1 MEASS
6 VKRSSNSPPNKC
18 VEHNIGVDGV
28 SERHSGIDH
37 RTKSEKTNGRCDRFQ
52 NRELPLPTQ
61 MHRMASNQ
69 GASTLPNQEKI
80 NHNGLWLFG
89 LSQSDSQTLHTH

>member
-1 MEASS
+1 MEVSS

-37 RTKSEKTNGRCDRFQ
+37 RTKSEKTNGRCERFHD
-52 NRELPLPTQ
+52 RELPLPTQ
-61 MHRMASNQ
+61 MHIMASNQ
-69 GASTLPNQEKI
+69 EASTLCQI
-80 NHNGLWLFG
+80 NRR
-89 LSQSDSQTLHTH
+89 

>member
-28 SERHSGIDH
+28 SESHSGIDH
-37 RTKSEKTNGRCDRFQ
+37 RTKSEKTNGRGERFHD
-52 NRELPLPTQ
+52 RELPLPTWLVT
-61 MHRMASNQ
+61 RMQ
-69 GASTLPNQEKI
+69 VLSTKSRKI
-80 NHNGLWLFG
+80 E
-89 LSQSDSQTLHTH
+89 SQLGWVERS

>member
-37 RTKSEKTNGRCDRFQ
+37 RTKSEKTNGRCERFHD
-52 NRELPLPTQ
+52 RELPLSVSQSVCP
-61 MHRMASNQ
+61 
-69 GASTLPNQEKI
+69 
-80 NHNGLWLFG
+80 
-89 LSQSDSQTLHTH
+89 LSQKFSYFPSLDFSDFLHQVSLQ

>member
-37 RTKSEKTNGRCDRFQ
+37 RTKSEKTNGRGERFHD
-52 NRELPLPTQ
+52 RELPLPTQ
-61 MHRMASNQ
+61 FLNYICFLP
-69 GASTLPNQEKI
+69 GACTPDRGDGPVYFLGVSR
-80 NHNGLWLFG
+80 
-89 LSQSDSQTLHTH
+89 